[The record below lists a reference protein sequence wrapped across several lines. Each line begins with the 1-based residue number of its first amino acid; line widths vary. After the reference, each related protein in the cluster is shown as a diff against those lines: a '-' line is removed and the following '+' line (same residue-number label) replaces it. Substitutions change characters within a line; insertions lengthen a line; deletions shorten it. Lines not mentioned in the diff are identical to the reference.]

1 MLSSKQ
7 RVGNERNELCAS
19 FSTRISRS
27 SHALGHQ
34 RERERLFWE
43 QSDHFITRKSGEN
56 LSSLKGLKDHS
67 STRVSTPR
75 VCTRNLESLLRLD
88 SPCQPV
94 RSSNY
99 IRFNYVCFTGPQAPF
114 RPRRKTTDS
123 KRIGVL
129 TAVSRAIMRSAFEWS
144 LEERVFMLTC
154 VLKLVRDRIKFVRNR
169 LFANCSWY
177 KVKKGCALV
186 YEYIFMN
193 SFCSFIKIF
202 ANTWYLLIK
211 FSLLVRF
218 FWATWKHNT

>member
-99 IRFNYVCFTGPQAPF
+99 IRFNYVCAASTIPTPTKNHRLEKDRGSNGGKSRDHALCF
-114 RPRRKTTDS
+114 RTVTR
-123 KRIGVL
+123 G
-129 TAVSRAIMRSAFEWS
+129 A
-144 LEERVFMLTC
+144 RVYVNLC
-154 VLKLVRDRIKFVRNR
+154 P
-169 LFANCSWY
+169 
-177 KVKKGCALV
+177 
-186 YEYIFMN
+186 
-193 SFCSFIKIF
+193 
-202 ANTWYLLIK
+202 
-211 FSLLVRF
+211 
-218 FWATWKHNT
+218 

>member
-67 STRVSTPR
+67 TRA
-75 VCTRNLESLLRLD
+75 CLRLAYVRETS
-88 SPCQPV
+88 SPCFALIRLASPSAPV
-94 RSSNY
+94 ITSVLITS
-99 IRFNYVCFTGPQAPF
+99 VPQAPF

-129 TAVSRAIMRSAFEWS
+129 TAVSRAIMRSAFERS

-202 ANTWYLLIK
+202 ANTWYLLIR
-211 FSLLVRF
+211 FSLLIRF